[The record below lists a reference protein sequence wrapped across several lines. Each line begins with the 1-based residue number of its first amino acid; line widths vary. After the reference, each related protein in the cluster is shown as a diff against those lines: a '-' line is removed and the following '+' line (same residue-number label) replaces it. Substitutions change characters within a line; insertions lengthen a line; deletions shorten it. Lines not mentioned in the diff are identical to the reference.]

1 MACILAGTVSQV
13 CQRVVSA
20 RILNGCAGVDWDNKL
35 FQEWQCTGKA
45 MSNARR
51 GPSGTGR
58 ISKESQL
65 SSDLMHKPT
74 GLGCRVADV

>member
-1 MACILAGTVSQV
+1 MVPMSGVMD
-13 CQRVVSA
+13 
-20 RILNGCAGVDWDNKL
+20 RIWNGYTGVHWDNKL

-51 GPSGTGR
+51 SPSGTGR
-58 ISKESQL
+58 ASKELQL
-65 SSDLMHKPT
+65 SSDLMHKLT